1 MKKIFICI
9 FISTAVFFISSC
21 GKQTKNNFSASSL
34 ITLYEAEENS
44 TELELPTQTW
54 HKSNKNIVVFFGYGY
69 NDEEFVEKTKNQ
81 LFKKYGNADENGT
94 LLALVFPDDFKHGSR
109 TYTTNLANILDDK
122 EVSGLVIL
130 GAPEGT
136 YRAITRLQD
145 EYDGKLPFPVISLFS
160 QDDILGTEYTSDIVI
175 DKKQKVQLNGILET
189 ETEIERSDDITNII
203 EKSVLLAN
211 LSGVPFEKDA
221 KLFNI
226 AKMIA
231 GNKKISRYVDTETG
245 LIPINHFILD

>member
-9 FISTAVFFISSC
+9 FVSAAVFFISSC
-21 GKQTKNNFSASSL
+21 GKRTEHNFSASNL
-34 ITLYEAEENS
+34 ITLYEAQENAR
-44 TELELPTQTW
+44 ELELSTQTW

-69 NDEEFVEKTKNQ
+69 NDAEFVEKTKNQ
-81 LFKKYGNADENGT
+81 LFKKYGNAYEDGS

-109 TYTTNLANILDDK
+109 THITNLANILDDK

-175 DKKQKVQLNGILET
+175 DKKQKVQMNGILEA
-189 ETEIERSDDITNII
+189 ESELEISDGITDII
-203 EKSVLLAN
+203 EKAVLYADIA
-211 LSGVPFEKDA
+211 GAPFEKDA
-221 KLFNI
+221 KLFSI

-231 GNKKISRYVDTETG
+231 GNEKISRYIDPETG
-245 LIPINHFILD
+245 LIPVNHFILD